1 MITSLCYTFCKENN
15 LVANARLLG
24 KHSLYKPTKSQM
36 NQNKKSEM
44 DSYLRIQLLLNSQ
57 VAHYSPSL
65 TYTMRNCC
73 ELQSFLYLLVN
84 IRCVNRQ

>member
-1 MITSLCYTFCKENN
+1 MIPFPCYTFCKENN
-15 LVANARLLG
+15 PLANARLLG
-24 KHSLYKPTKSQM
+24 KHSLYKPTTSQM

-44 DSYLRIQLLLNSQ
+44 DSYLRIQLLNSQ

-65 TYTMRNCC
+65 TYTMRICC

>member
-24 KHSLYKPTKSQM
+24 KHSWYKLTKSHM

-44 DSYLRIQLLLNSQ
+44 DRYLRIQLLNSQ

-65 TYTMRNCC
+65 TYTMRIYC